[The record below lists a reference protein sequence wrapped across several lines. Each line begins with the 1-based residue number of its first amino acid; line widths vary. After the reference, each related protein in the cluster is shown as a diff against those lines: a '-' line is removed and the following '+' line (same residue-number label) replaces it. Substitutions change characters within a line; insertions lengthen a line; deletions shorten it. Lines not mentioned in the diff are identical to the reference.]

1 MTSKKDGDK
10 MSLAPAWLA
19 EAQSDP
25 LQTSLFAGESARDEA
40 VANLDLAYDGWI
52 DSVIKII
59 LSIPAF
65 QTFTTDYL
73 WEQVETTPN
82 EPRAMG
88 AVMTRAKKEGIVAST
103 GSYTKSRR
111 PECHA
116 RPVMIWMRIYSSRDD
131 VETCL

>member
-1 MTSKKDGDK
+1 MD
-10 MSLAPAWLA
+10 LAPAWLA

-59 LSIPAF
+59 LSIPIY

-73 WEQVETTPN
+73 WEKVETTPN

-88 AVMTRAKKEGIVAST
+88 AVMTRAKKEGLVSST
-103 GSYTKSRR
+103 SKYIKSRR

-116 RPVMIWMRIYSSRDD
+116 RPVMIWRR
-131 VETCL
+131 V

>member
-1 MTSKKDGDK
+1 LKKDESD
-10 MSLAPAWLA
+10 MNVAPAWLA

-59 LSIPAF
+59 LLIPIY

-88 AVMTRAKKEGIVAST
+88 AVMTRAKKEGLVSST
-103 GSYTKSRR
+103 GKYIKSRR

-116 RPVMIWMRIYSSRDD
+116 RPVMIWRRI
-131 VETCL
+131 

>member
-1 MTSKKDGDK
+1 MTQKKDGND
-10 MSLAPAWLA
+10 MNLAPAWLA

-59 LSIPAF
+59 LSIPIY

-73 WEQVETTPN
+73 WEKVEATPN

-88 AVMTRAKKEGIVAST
+88 AVMTRAKKEGLVSST
-103 GSYTKSRR
+103 GKYIKSRR

-116 RPVMIWMRIYSSRDD
+116 RPVMIWRR
-131 VETCL
+131 V

>member
-1 MTSKKDGDK
+1 LKKDESD
-10 MSLAPAWLA
+10 MNVAPAWLA

-59 LSIPAF
+59 LSIPIY

-88 AVMTRAKKEGIVAST
+88 AVMTRAKKEGLVSST
-103 GSYTKSRR
+103 GKYIKSRR

-116 RPVMIWMRIYSSRDD
+116 RPVMIWRR
-131 VETCL
+131 V

>member
-1 MTSKKDGDK
+1 VKPKQEDK
-10 MSLAPAWLA
+10 EMELVPEWLK

-25 LQTSLFAGESARDEA
+25 LQTSLFEGESARDEA

-59 LSIPAF
+59 LSIPIY

-88 AVMTRAKKEGIVAST
+88 AVMTRAKKEGLVSST
-103 GSYTKSRR
+103 GKYIKSRR

-116 RPVMIWMRIYSSRDD
+116 RPVMIWRR
-131 VETCL
+131 T

>member
-1 MTSKKDGDK
+1 VKPKQEDK
-10 MSLAPAWLA
+10 EMELVPEWLK

-25 LQTSLFAGESARDEA
+25 LQTSLFEGESARDEA

-59 LSIPAF
+59 LSIPIY

-88 AVMTRAKKEGIVAST
+88 AVMTRAKKEGLVSST
-103 GSYTKSRR
+103 GKYIKSRR

-116 RPVMIWMRIYSSRDD
+116 RPVMIWRR
-131 VETCL
+131 V

>member
-1 MTSKKDGDK
+1 MNV
-10 MSLAPAWLA
+10 APAWLA

-59 LSIPAF
+59 LSIPIY

-88 AVMTRAKKEGIVAST
+88 AVMTRAKKEGLVSPT
-103 GSYTKSRR
+103 GKYIKSRR

-116 RPVMIWMRIYSSRDD
+116 RPVMIWRR
-131 VETCL
+131 V

>member
-59 LSIPAF
+59 LSI
-65 QTFTTDYL
+65 L
-73 WEQVETTPN
+73 VKLIWNMLELILN
-82 EPRAMG
+82 M
-88 AVMTRAKKEGIVAST
+88 
-103 GSYTKSRR
+103 
-111 PECHA
+111 
-116 RPVMIWMRIYSSRDD
+116 MIIQI
-131 VETCL
+131 

>member
-1 MTSKKDGDK
+1 
-10 MSLAPAWLA
+10 MSLTPAWLA
-19 EAQSDP
+19 ETQSDP

-40 VANLDLAYDGWI
+40 VANLDFAYDGWI

-59 LSIPAF
+59 LSIPIY

-73 WEQVETTPN
+73 WEKVETTPN

-88 AVMTRAKKEGIVAST
+88 AVMTRAKKEGLVSST
-103 GSYTKSRR
+103 GKYIKSRR

-116 RPVMIWMRIYSSRDD
+116 RPVMIWRRI
-131 VETCL
+131 

>member
-1 MTSKKDGDK
+1 LKKDESD
-10 MSLAPAWLA
+10 MNVAPAWLA

-25 LQTSLFAGESARDEA
+25 LQTSLFEGESARDEA

-59 LSIPAF
+59 LSIPIY

-88 AVMTRAKKEGIVAST
+88 AVMTRAKKEGLVSST
-103 GSYTKSRR
+103 GKYIKSRR

-116 RPVMIWMRIYSSRDD
+116 RPVMIWRR
-131 VETCL
+131 V